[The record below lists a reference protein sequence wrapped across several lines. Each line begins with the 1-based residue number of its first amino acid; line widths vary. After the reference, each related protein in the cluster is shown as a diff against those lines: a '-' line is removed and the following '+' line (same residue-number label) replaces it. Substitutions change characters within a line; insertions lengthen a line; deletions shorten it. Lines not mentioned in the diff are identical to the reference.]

1 MKIILLTGFEPFG
14 GESINPSWELVKLFD
29 NQVINDYRIISK
41 ELPTVFY
48 ESSALL
54 LKYLKEYEPRIVLC
68 FGQAGGSNS
77 IRLER
82 VAVNLNDARIP
93 DNKGNQPLDELIDSN
108 GRVAYFTK
116 LPIRLIYDKLTDN
129 NLPVSISLSAGSYVC
144 NHVFYQLMQVIHDKD
159 IIGGFIHIP
168 YLNIQNKPNHFN
180 MRMDELQKALD
191 IILKSIID
199 YDLRVS

>member
-108 GRVAYFTK
+108 GPVAYFTK

-180 MRMDELQKALD
+180 MSMDELQKALD
-191 IILKSIID
+191 IILKTIID
-199 YDLRVS
+199 YDQRVS

>member
-108 GRVAYFTK
+108 GPVAYFTK

-168 YLNIQNKPNHFN
+168 YLNIQSKPNHFN
-180 MRMDELQKALD
+180 MSMDELQKALD
-191 IILKSIID
+191 IILKTIID
-199 YDLRVS
+199 YDQRVS

>member
-108 GRVAYFTK
+108 GPVAYFTK

-180 MRMDELQKALD
+180 MSMDELQKALD

-199 YDLRVS
+199 YDQRVS

>member
-82 VAVNLNDARIP
+82 VAVNVNDARIP

-108 GRVAYFTK
+108 GSVAYFTK

-180 MRMDELQKALD
+180 MSMDELQKALD

-199 YDLRVS
+199 YD